1 MFGNDLVRT
10 YNHDP
15 SEEHKQHFMNKRDE
29 LIAYLES
36 EDPNRQLPFQ
46 TANIPGMREET
57 YRDLKRLLDNA
68 IQTNQVEEVKRD
80 IDLLMVD
87 MWYDFTQMPNEGGGR
102 VRRKRKSKRMS
113 RKRRAS
119 RKQKKSTK

>member
-46 TANIPGMREET
+46 AVNIPGMREET

-68 IQTNQVEEVKRD
+68 IQTNQVQEVKED
-80 IDLLMVD
+80 INLLMVD

-102 VRRKRKSKRMS
+102 KSKRKSRRVSRKRKVS
-113 RKRRAS
+113 RKH
-119 RKQKKSTK
+119 KKSSK